1 MGKVKGKFKS
11 FPSRVWTPSSSVSV
25 SRIKLPLEVKTWLM
39 LTLLPEF
46 DLRRPGEVILRQT
59 SPLLMMDV
67 HYVVMVGR
75 ESSGL
80 ELKDLGSNLVS
91 AAC

>member
-1 MGKVKGKFKS
+1 M
-11 FPSRVWTPSSSVSV
+11 

-46 DLRRPGEVILRQT
+46 DLRRPGEVILRLT

-75 ESSGL
+75 ESNGL